1 MLKNKLLLLNI
12 ALLIIIIGLSLYLFV
27 FSKNINWQIER
38 PYYAVYLRTGDL
50 YFGHLSKFFSRYNL
64 TNVYLLQRDSSGNF
78 SLQKFSQSVYQ
89 PEDKL
94 ILNRDNIVWIS
105 KIQKDSPLIPILEG
119 KQTPVTN
126 TTQETIPSTT
136 TTTTPLPKETSS
148 TRATK

>member
-1 MLKNKLLLLNI
+1 MSKNKSFLINIILLV
-12 ALLIIIIGLSLYLFV
+12 IIIVLAVYIFV
-27 FSKNINWQIER
+27 FNKDYNWQIER

-119 KQTPVTN
+119 KQKSVAAPNESVSTTTTN
-126 TTQETIPSTT
+126 TT
-136 TTTTPLPKETSS
+136 TTTTIESNLRK
-148 TRATK
+148 

>member
-1 MLKNKLLLLNI
+1 MSKNKSFLINIILLV
-12 ALLIIIIGLSLYLFV
+12 IIIVLAVYIFV
-27 FSKNINWQIER
+27 FNKNYNWQIER

-50 YFGHLSKFFSRYNL
+50 YFGHLSKFFSKYTL

-119 KQTPVTN
+119 KQNPVAAPNESVSTTTTN
-126 TTQETIPSTT
+126 TT
-136 TTTTPLPKETSS
+136 TTTTIESKLRK
-148 TRATK
+148 

>member
-1 MLKNKLLLLNI
+1 MSKNKSFLINIILLV
-12 ALLIIIIGLSLYLFV
+12 IIIVLAVYIFV
-27 FSKNINWQIER
+27 FNKDYNWQIER

-50 YFGHLSKFFSRYNL
+50 YFGHLNKFFSKYTL

-119 KQTPVTN
+119 KQKPVAAPN
-126 TTQETIPSTT
+126 ESVSTT
-136 TTTTPLPKETSS
+136 TTNTTTTTIESNLRK
-148 TRATK
+148 

>member
-50 YFGHLSKFFSRYNL
+50 YFGHLSKFFSKYTL
-64 TNVYLLQRDSSGNF
+64 TNVYLLQRDSGGNF

-119 KQTPVTN
+119 KQKPVAAPN
-126 TTQETIPSTT
+126 ESVSTT
-136 TTTTPLPKETSS
+136 TTTTIESNLRK
-148 TRATK
+148 